1 MNVSNGV
8 INNFVVRMV
17 TILIGSTIGITSVL
31 YNQYTMIGFFTII
44 TLGCFIEFSNLTFSY
59 DRKSF
64 GKKLSYFSS
73 YVFILIIYA
82 YFIQIIDKKYNIVIF
97 ILTLLTMTGGDIL
110 MCVAFSIWILPSMI
124 ICTLYAKTNPYLLI
138 MMMTIIWLTDG
149 GAYITGKLI
158 GKRKIFGSISPN
170 KTLEGTICGILFSMF
185 TSHFIFIHIRLFGLD
200 YINVVILAFITGVVG
215 QIGDLIESL
224 FKRSMKT
231 KDTGFLILGHGGFM
245 DRFDSIFTAI
255 PISYIY
261 LHLMV

>member
-1 MNVSNGV
+1 M
-8 INNFVVRMV
+8 NNFAVRMV
-17 TILIGSTIGITSVL
+17 TILIGSTIGISSVL

-44 TLGCFIEFSNLTFSY
+44 TLGCFIEFSNLTFSD

-73 YVFILIIYA
+73 YIFIYLIYL
-82 YFIQIIDKKYNIVIF
+82 YFITTENSHHKKYNIAAF
-97 ILTLLTMTGGDIL
+97 ILTLMTMTGGDIL
-110 MCVAFSIWILPSMI
+110 LCLAFSIWILPSMI

-185 TSHFIFIHIRLFGLD
+185 TSHFIFIHIRLFSLD

-224 FKRSMKT
+224 FKRKMKT
-231 KDTGFLILGHGGFM
+231 KDTGFLIVGHGGFM

-255 PISYIY
+255 PISYLY
-261 LHLMV
+261 FHLMVPQMI